1 MIKRYWPIAVLLAAP
16 AVLMSP
22 VLLTGRVLYWGV
34 PLLQFYGWQNLAA
47 EMWRAGQ
54 APLWNSLAGSGAPL
68 AANLQTGAF
77 YPLNALHLI
86 WPTEVAQ
93 SYTALLHV
101 VLAGLFMYAYL
112 RTLKLS
118 PLAAVIGALAYQLC
132 GFFIARLAFFSVTAA
147 FPWIAAW
154 LWRAE
159 KLVGSERWSVSS
171 DTADERLRARANE
184 RVSEHAQV
192 DADSRSGQSPAS
204 EGRNPKSDIQNVLW
218 LALVIGLGILAGH
231 AQTAVYGLIFV
242 SLYVVW
248 RTIADRAALRHFIPR
263 SLLLFGV
270 AALLGLAL
278 AGVQLL
284 PAAELTRESQRA
296 GGLDYTRIMTHSF
309 WPLRV
314 LTLFSP
320 DFFGNPAQNNF
331 WGYDNYWENAAYIGG
346 LPLLLALWVMGK
358 GIGEWRSGIKGR
370 AMRRDSDQAN
380 EQASDEAIERESKRA
395 VPVTHHSSL
404 VIFCSLAVVVSLVLA
419 FGWFTPIYPWLYE
432 NVPGFDLFQGPAR
445 WLVVTEA
452 ALGVLAA
459 LGAQRWLEQG
469 FSRRAARR
477 LMVSGLALALAGL
490 VAWIVLTGR
499 VSTFGPATLR
509 FGVVLIVAGVL
520 FRARIGAGRT
530 QVVTTLIVAADLIG
544 AHIGLNPTLPP
555 EVYHA
560 PNPAA
565 EAIRADGAR
574 GRVFMFD
581 ADENALKFGKYL
593 ATDQK
598 FIGYGPNELAYWLD
612 FRATL
617 TPNAAMID
625 GVASANNFD
634 SLIVGGYQD
643 LLDHINALS
652 MAQAQPMLARM
663 NVAYIASPR
672 SLDLPIVTQT
682 PGVTIYAVPQPWP
695 RAYLVSDAAN
705 PADVV
710 TTDAIEGSVVGSL
723 TDSGNAVTIRAASPQ
738 NGRLILND
746 VWYPGWQAAI
756 DGRPAP
762 IEIANGAFRAVR
774 FPAGTH
780 TVEFVYAPQSVSI
793 GAAVTLTVGLIV
805 IIGLVWAGRRPN
817 RG

>member
-1 MIKRYWPIAVLLAAP
+1 MIKHYWPIAVLLAAP
-16 AVLMSP
+16 VVLMSP
-22 VLLTGRVLYWGV
+22 ILLTGRVLYWGV

-54 APLWNSLAGSGAPL
+54 PPLWNSLVGSGAPL

-93 SYTALLHV
+93 SYTALLHG

-159 KLVGSERWSVSS
+159 KLVGGGAAHARVGDEALER
-171 DTADERLRARANE
+171 TTEQG
-184 RVSEHAQV
+184 QV
-192 DADSRSGQSPAS
+192 DAGSRPGQNST
-204 EGRNPKSDIQNVLW
+204 SDIRNVLW

-248 RTIADRAALRHFIPR
+248 RTIADRAALRRAAPR
-263 SLLLFGV
+263 SLILFGSAV
-270 AALLGLAL
+270 LLGLAL

-380 EQASDEAIERESKRA
+380 ARTGDEAIKRESRRA
-395 VPVTHHSSL
+395 LPVTHHSSL
-404 VIFCSLAVVVSLVLA
+404 VIFFSLAVVVSLVLA
-419 FGWFTPIYPWLYE
+419 FGWFTSIYPWLYE

-477 LMVSGLALALAGL
+477 LMTIGIALTLAGL
-490 VAWIVLTGR
+490 GAWLALSGR
-499 VSTFGPATLR
+499 AATFGPATLR
-509 FGVVLIVAGVL
+509 FGVALIVAGVA
-520 FRARIGAGRT
+520 FRIRISTWRT
-530 QVVTTLIVAADLIG
+530 QIVIALIVAADLIG

-555 EVYHA
+555 EVYHTL
-560 PNPAA
+560 NPAA

-617 TPNAAMID
+617 TPNATMID

-652 MAQAQPMLARM
+652 MEQALPMLARM

-695 RAYLVSDAAN
+695 RAYLVSGAADLT
-705 PADVV
+705 DV
-710 TTDAIEGSVVGSL
+710 TAADAIDGSVIGPL
-723 TDSGNAVTIRAASPQ
+723 TDSGNAITIRAASPQ
-738 NGRLILND
+738 DGQLILND

-756 DGRPAP
+756 DGRPVS

-780 TVEFVYAPQSVSI
+780 TVEFSYVPQSVSI
-793 GAAVTLTVGLIV
+793 GAAMTLTVGLIV

>member
-1 MIKRYWPIAVLLAAP
+1 VIKRYWPIAVLIVAP
-16 AVLMSP
+16 VGLMSP
-22 VLLTGRVLYWGV
+22 ALFTGRVLYWGV
-34 PLLQFYGWQNLAA
+34 PLLQFYPWQRLAA

-54 APLWNSLAGSGAPL
+54 PPLWTSLAGSGAPL

-86 WPTEVAQ
+86 LPTEYAQ
-93 SYTALLHV
+93 LLTALLHV
-101 VLAGLFMYAYL
+101 MLAGLFMYAYL
-112 RTLKLS
+112 RTLRLS

-132 GFFIARLAFFSVTAA
+132 GFFISRLAFFSVTVA

-159 KLVGSERWSVSS
+159 KLVG
-171 DTADERLRARANE
+171 DGAADERLSARANE
-184 RVSEHAQV
+184 RISEHEQV
-192 DADSRSGQSPAS
+192 DTGSRPGQSPAS
-204 EGRNPKSDIQNVLW
+204 DIRNVLW

-231 AQTAVYGLIFV
+231 AQTAVYGLSFV

-248 RTIADRAALRHFIPR
+248 RTIADRAALRRSVPR
-263 SLLLFGV
+263 SLILFGI

-278 AGVQLL
+278 AAVQLL

-346 LPLLLALWVMGK
+346 LPLLLAVWVLGREIRDRGSK
-358 GIGEWRSGIKGR
+358 IRGR
-370 AMRRDSDQAN
+370 ATRRAS
-380 EQASDEAIERESKRA
+380 EQARASEEVIGRESRRA
-395 VPVTHHSSL
+395 LPVTRHSSL
-404 VIFCSLAVVVSLVLA
+404 VIFFSLIVIVSLVLA

-445 WLVVTEA
+445 WLVVIEA

-469 FSRRAARR
+469 FSRRTARR

-490 VAWIVLTGR
+490 VAWSVLTGR
-499 VSTFGPATLR
+499 VATFGPATLR
-509 FGVVLIVAGVL
+509 FGVVLIAAGAL
-520 FRARIGAGRT
+520 FRARIGAAKT

-544 AHIGLNPTLPP
+544 AHIGLNPALPP
-555 EVYHA
+555 DVYHA
-560 PNPAA
+560 PNPTA

-581 ADENALKFGKYL
+581 ADETALKFGKYL

-598 FIGYGPNELAYWLD
+598 FIGYGPNEPAYWLN

-625 GVASANNFD
+625 GVSSANNFD
-634 SLIVGGYQD
+634 SLIVGRYQD
-643 LLDHINALS
+643 LLDAINARS
-652 MAQAQPMLARM
+652 MAQALPILARM
-663 NVAYIASPR
+663 NVAYIVSPR
-672 SLDLPIVTQT
+672 SLDLPIVARI
-682 PGVTIYAVPQPWP
+682 PDVTVYAIPQPWP
-695 RAYLVSDAAN
+695 RAYLVSDAADL
-705 PADVV
+705 ADVAA
-710 TTDAIEGSVVGSL
+710 TDAIDGSVVGSL
-723 TDSGNAVTIRAASPQ
+723 TDSGNAITIRAASPQ
-738 NGRLILND
+738 DGWLILND

-756 DGRPAP
+756 DGLPVP

-774 FPAGTH
+774 VPAGAH
-780 TVEFVYAPQSVSI
+780 TVEISYAPQSVSI
-793 GAAVTLTVGLIV
+793 GAAVTLAAGLIV
-805 IIGLVWAGRRPN
+805 IIGLGWAGSRQN